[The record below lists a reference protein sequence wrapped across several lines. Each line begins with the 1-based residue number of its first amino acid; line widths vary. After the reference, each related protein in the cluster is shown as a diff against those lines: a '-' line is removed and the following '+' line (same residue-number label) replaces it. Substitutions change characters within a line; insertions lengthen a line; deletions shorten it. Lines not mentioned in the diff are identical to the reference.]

1 MKYFETRFLKEAD
14 EFVSRLDKK
23 AIAKLL
29 YNIDLAEKSHDP
41 RLFKKLKDDIWEFR
55 LRFGGVQIRL
65 LAFWDKTDNKQ
76 TFVFATHGFFKKVDK
91 VPFDEIERAKKI
103 RIDYFENK

>member
-1 MKYFETRFLKEAD
+1 
-14 EFVSRLDKK
+14 
-23 AIAKLL
+23 
-29 YNIDLAEKSHDP
+29 
-41 RLFKKLKDDIWEFR
+41 
-55 LRFGGVQIRL
+55 L
-65 LAFWDKTDNKQ
+65 LAFWDKTDNKK

>member
-1 MKYFETRFLKEAD
+1 MKYFEAKFLKEAD

-29 YNIDLAEKSHDP
+29 YNIDLAEKSHDS

-55 LRFGGVQIRL
+55 LRFGGVQI
-65 LAFWDKTDNKQ
+65 
-76 TFVFATHGFFKKVDK
+76 
-91 VPFDEIERAKKI
+91 
-103 RIDYFENK
+103 